1 MHAERKTGLIKEMCY
16 GCCLQVH
23 FVDIA
28 DYVPS
33 FVLCVLENFLEIFT
47 SATEFCSRNKSKQI
61 NENLAAQTRAVP
73 ALERLLIKGKRALS
87 FMFCNIDHNFYYI
100 WWLLKEP

>member
-16 GCCLQVH
+16 GCCLKVH

-33 FVLCVLENFLEIFT
+33 FALCVLENFLEIFS
-47 SATEFCSRNKSKQI
+47 SATKFCSRNKSKQI

-73 ALERLLIKGKRALS
+73 ALERLLIKGK
-87 FMFCNIDHNFYYI
+87 
-100 WWLLKEP
+100 KG